1 MQENWKYKRGSEWRK
16 WDLHIHSDASDG
28 KMTCDQIV
36 TKAIENKIDVIAL
49 TDHHTFKNIDKIK
62 GVGVNKNISII
73 SGIEFRTEYGNK
85 SVHILALFPE
95 ESSGIILNT
104 RSLTDLILSP
114 LELAEISIINKGK
127 IKLKEEGKKE
137 VDITDDKAFQ
147 KGMFLVQVDFKKTA
161 DLVHKYGGLIIPHAG
176 SKGNGIDE
184 EMRHEGKMNT
194 TLYDSLGTVKEEL
207 FKENYIDICEI
218 SKENDSEEFY
228 LNMFNKP
235 SIITSDAHKLKDVGS
250 KFTWIKADPIFEGLK
265 QIIYEPKERVKIQIN
280 KPESKA
286 GYHVI
291 DSIKLEQEKFWDTT
305 LFLNSNLTT
314 IIGGRSTGKSTLL
327 SSIAK
332 GIDNYSVD
340 NSFVNEHIKSVQ
352 IQWQDGE
359 QSTNRDIEFFPQSH
373 MYEIAK
379 DSKKTDNL
387 IEQIIKEKDE
397 SKLLLS
403 YKSFCDS
410 NRTELINKINT
421 LFQLQ
426 SSIDERKKELKEKG
440 DKEGIKKEIELLQDK
455 IKKINSDNTLTSDE
469 IKEYEEIIKTIST
482 NEQLIK
488 LFKNDIEKIEALK
501 GKSIFNLSL
510 EYEFNS
516 FSNNTRT
523 YITGVFDKLQ
533 RETTKKWIDDLDK
546 MRDNIKKDKEEILL
560 KIKDLKDKDIYKRG
574 IKHFQD
580 NKQYQELQEKLKE
593 ERKKYSVIIEIEKG
607 LIIQSEQNDKLK
619 AEIVKSHCDFY
630 KKATDLSQSLKL
642 EHGGITIK
650 PKIIFKKNLLKE
662 FLSERLNQR
671 GNERQNYV
679 KSFVYNYKSKM
690 EEYVNDFLNQ
700 TLDKSIE
707 FKGIYSNKS
716 QPNVSSELLSTNWF
730 YISYNLT
737 YQKDSFTDMS
747 QGKQAFVILKLLL
760 EFSDKKCPILID
772 QPEDSLDNRAIYREL
787 VQYLKDK
794 KKERQII
801 IVTHNPNVVVSADAE
816 QIIVA
821 NQHGKDSK
829 NINSIKFQY
838 VSGSLENT
846 REKDEKNKIILE
858 SQGIREHVCEILEGG
873 YEAFKQRERKYAIK

>member
-1 MQENWKYKRGSEWRK
+1 MQDYRKYKRGSEWRK

-28 KMTCDQIV
+28 KMTCEQIV

-49 TDHHTFKNIDKIK
+49 TDHHTFKNIDRIK
-62 GVGVNKNISII
+62 SVAKNKNISII

-95 ESSGIILNT
+95 ESNGITLNT
-104 RSLTDLILSP
+104 KNLTDLILSP
-114 LELAEISIINKGK
+114 LGLAEISIINKGR
-127 IKLKEEGKKE
+127 IKLKEEGKSE
-137 VDITDDKAFQ
+137 ADITDDKAFE

-161 DLVHKYGGLIIPHAG
+161 DLVHKYDGLIIPHAG
-176 SKGNGIDE
+176 TKGNGIDE

-218 SKENDSEEFY
+218 SKENDSEKFY
-228 LNMFNKP
+228 LEKFNKP
-235 SIITSDAHKLKDVGS
+235 SIITSDAHKLKEVGC

-265 QIIYEPKERVKIQIN
+265 QIIYEPKERVRIQIN

-291 DSIKLEQEKFWDTT
+291 DSIKLEQEKFWDST
-305 LFLNSNLTT
+305 LFFNPNLTT

-332 GIDNYSVD
+332 GIDNYSVN
-340 NSFVNEHIKSVQ
+340 NSFVNEHIKGVQ

-359 QSTNRDIEFFPQSH
+359 QSINRDIEFFPQSH

-379 DSKKTDNL
+379 DSNETDSL
-387 IEQIIKEKDE
+387 IEKIIKEKDE
-397 SKLLLS
+397 SKLLLA
-403 YKSFCDS
+403 YNSFCDS

-426 SSIDERKKELKEKG
+426 TEVDERKKELKEKG
-440 DKEGIKKEIELLQDK
+440 DKEGIEKEIKLLQEK
-455 IKKINSDNTLTSDE
+455 ITKINSDNTLTLDE
-469 IKEYEEIIKTIST
+469 IKEYENIIKTIST
-482 NEQLIK
+482 DEQSIK
-488 LFKNDIEKIEALK
+488 LLKNDIKIIEVLK

-516 FSNNTRT
+516 FSDTTRT
-523 YITGVFDKLQ
+523 YITGIFDKLKQ
-533 RETTKKWIDDLDK
+533 ESTKKWVDDLDK
-546 MRDNIKKDKEEILL
+546 KREIIKNDKKQISLEIDSL
-560 KIKDLKDKDIYKRG
+560 KEKLIYKRG
-574 IKHFQD
+574 VKHFQD
-580 NKQYQELQEKLKE
+580 NKQYQELHKKLKD
-593 ERKKYSVIIEIEKG
+593 ERKKHSVIVEIEKG
-607 LIIQSEQNDKLK
+607 LIIQGKQKSKLQS
-619 AEIVKSHCDFY
+619 EIVDSHCAFY
-630 KKATDLSQSLKL
+630 KKANELAQSLKL
-642 EHGGITIK
+642 EHGGIIIK
-650 PKIIFKKNLLKE
+650 PKIVFKKNLLKD

-679 KSFVYNYKSKM
+679 KSFVHNYKVKM
-690 EEYVNDFLNQ
+690 EEYVNDFLSQ

-730 YISYNLT
+730 NISYNLT
-737 YQKDSFTDMS
+737 YQKDGFADMS

-846 REKDEKNKIILE
+846 REKDEKNKIVLE

-873 YEAFKQRERKYAIK
+873 YEAFKQRERRYAIK